1 LIIPSFRHAF
11 LAILFSLGNNELV
24 MIEFQKNG
32 GLVILYNFGAN
43 LPGFAGLKKIAAG
56 PSRL

>member
-1 LIIPSFRHAF
+1 MPPFRQAF

-32 GLVILYNFGAN
+32 GLIIFYNFGAN
-43 LPGFAGLKKIAAG
+43 LPGFVGLKRIAAS
-56 PSRL
+56 PSHL